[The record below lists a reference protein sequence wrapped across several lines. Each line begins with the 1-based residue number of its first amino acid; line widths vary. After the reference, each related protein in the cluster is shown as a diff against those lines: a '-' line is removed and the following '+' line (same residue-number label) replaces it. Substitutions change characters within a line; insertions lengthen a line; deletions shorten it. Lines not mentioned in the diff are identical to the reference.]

1 MKQNFKEKKIRLCFI
16 GNPNV
21 GKSTLINRLLNSN
34 QLKTSKEPGTTK
46 QIIEKKLVWNEI
58 EFVLFD
64 TAGVYRKKNPNFNLL
79 IKASKFS
86 EVIVLILDSSIEK
99 LDKIH
104 KKLASYSLKVG
115 KGLIIIFNK
124 WDLIKNKKKTKNSL
138 EKVLKNSL
146 PQFDEKKVLFI
157 SALRDEKFIK
167 IFKLSVAIKKLLKS
181 FFPTPSLNKW
191 LKNVVRQNPP
201 IKIKGKEIKF
211 KYIVQTTI
219 NPPTFKIFSNHPNKI
234 NSSYKRFLE
243 KKLKTNYKID
253 NIPIFLKF
261 LATKNPYQE
270 KKK

>member
-1 MKQNFKEKKIRLCFI
+1 MLKKEIKLCFI

-21 GKSTLINRLLNSN
+21 GKSTLINRLLGSN
-34 QLKTSKEPGTTK
+34 ELQTSEHPGTTK
-46 QIIEKKLVWNEI
+46 NTIEKNLIWKEK
-58 EFVLFD
+58 EFSLLD
-64 TAGVYRKKNPNFNLL
+64 TAGVYKKKDLNFNLL
-79 IKASKFS
+79 TKATRHSD
-86 EVIVLILDSSIEK
+86 IIILILDSLIDK
-99 LDKIH
+99 LDKVH
-104 KKLASYSLKVG
+104 KKLASHTLKSG

-211 KYIVQTTI
+211 KYIVQTDT

-243 KKLKTNYKID
+243 KKLKLNCKID
-253 NIPIFLKF
+253 NIPVFLKF
-261 LATKNPYQE
+261 LASKNPYQE